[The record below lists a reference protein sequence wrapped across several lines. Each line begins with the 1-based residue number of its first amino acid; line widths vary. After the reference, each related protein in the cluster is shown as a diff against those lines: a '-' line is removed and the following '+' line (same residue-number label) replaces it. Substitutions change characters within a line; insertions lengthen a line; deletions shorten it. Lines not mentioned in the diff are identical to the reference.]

1 MKLTEKDAE
10 FLTRLRELLDEKGL
24 SIEFRTDGIKRF
36 VLKKNY
42 GLTIERRFG
51 MTRQGVRWRFQRLFG
66 EIYPST
72 YETLLFIESNFGTGL
87 RSQAMEI
94 ARQRAEARQEALKQ
108 RGLLSSKRT
117 TNDGQHENRNQ
128 P

>member
-10 FLTRLRELLDEKGL
+10 FLTQLRELIEEKDL
-24 SIEFRTDGIKRF
+24 AIEFRTNGLKRF

-42 GLTIERRFG
+42 GLRIEQRFG

-66 EIYPST
+66 DLYPAV

-87 RSQAMEI
+87 RQHAMEI
-94 ARQRAEARQEALKQ
+94 ARQRAEARQEALNQK
-108 RGLLSSKRT
+108 GLVSSKGNAR
-117 TNDGQHENRNQ
+117 NGQHEN
-128 P
+128 

>member
-10 FLTRLRELLDEKGL
+10 FLTRLRELLEEKDL

-42 GLTIERRFG
+42 GLRIERRFG

-66 EIYPST
+66 ELYPSV

-87 RSQAMEI
+87 RQQAMEI
-94 ARQRAEARQEALKQ
+94 ARQRAEARQEALKH
-108 RGLLSSKRT
+108 RGFVSSRG
-117 TNDGQHENRNQ
+117 NAGNGQHEN
-128 P
+128 